1 MSDDH
6 AEYVLAQIN
15 EDLRVENAKLKAAV
29 KAAENRAALHS
40 SDAALL
46 NANNDR
52 IFKICRKALEQER

>member
-1 MSDDH
+1 MS
-6 AEYVLAQIN
+6 IN
-15 EDLRVENAKLKAAV
+15 TMDKEDGKISPLMQQLLDAL